1 MVQSIHGKDR
11 QIQERNGYSNI
22 KDAQI
27 GVSHPSEWLF
37 IRFFIELD
45 EEGQGNQGKNQV
57 EVFVRKLLFFY
68 QKSQGENQKAKDG
81 TKTLQ
86 RKHSI
91 QS

>member
-57 EVFVRKLLFFY
+57 EVFVRKLLFF
-68 QKSQGENQKAKDG
+68 KVKIKRPRMVPKLFKG
-81 TKTLQ
+81 
-86 RKHSI
+86 SI
-91 QS
+91 PSNPESL